1 MKLKFK
7 KRYFVILIV
16 LIAFT
21 FCLPNKLFNDPYSTV
36 INDKHGNLLNAKIAG
51 DGQWRFPMS
60 DSLPHR
66 FEQCL
71 ITFEDKRFRNH
82 IGIDFLAI
90 AEATKIYLKSHKVK
104 RGGSTLTMQL
114 IRLSRKGKDRNFIN
128 KIIEISMALRFEI
141 TNSKTEIINLY
152 ASHAPFGRNVVGLEA
167 ASWRYFGKKSSQLSW
182 SESAVLA
189 VLPNAPSL
197 IHLGK
202 NRALLVKKRNRLL
215 LSLKNENIISE
226 DEYKLALL
234 ESIPPAPLDLPSV
247 TPHLMASISKINST
261 LQRVNSTIDP
271 AMQAMAVQVLNMHYE
286 SNKQEEISNGAVL
299 ILDTQSGEV
308 LAYIGNNAQSNEKY
322 VDMVMAKR
330 SSGSILKPILYAAQ
344 QDAGQLTP
352 HQLMHDIPI
361 NLNGF
366 TPQNF
371 DRKYRGAV
379 KADEALAQSLNIPF
393 VLALKE
399 YGTQKFIHDLQKLK
413 ITSINKQDSHYG
425 LSLILGGAE
434 VSLWEMCGAYAY
446 MGRCLANF
454 KKYEGKYNDH
464 DLHGPRIAVHNSREK
479 KLSFEPTVLSAGA
492 IFTTFEALSK
502 LQRPDEDGNWQ
513 FFNSSTKVAWKT
525 GTSFG
530 HKDAWAIGV
539 SPKYTIGVWIG
550 NASGEGR
557 AGLTGA
563 TKAAPVLFNLFN
575 RLPYCPW
582 FDEPWDA
589 LQKTAICKHSGH
601 LASPYCPDLD
611 TSYIAST
618 SPTHSL
624 CPYHKNIY
632 TNSEKTQR
640 VSSDCCQCEGVITP
654 WFELPATIA
663 YYYKNH
669 HPEYQN
675 LPPYSAACNELN
687 TQTTKPIDI
696 LYPTPH
702 AKVFLPKNMNE
713 QKEHLIVKATTAYQ
727 NTKLFWHI
735 DNQYLGTTSGEHS
748 LQMNSEIGEHKL
760 SITDEMG
767 NRVVRRFWVVN

>member
-1 MKLKFK
+1 MKIKYK
-7 KRYFVILIV
+7 KRYYVMLTILV
-16 LIAFT
+16 AFI
-21 FCLPNKLFNDPYSTV
+21 FCLPSKLFNDSYSVV
-36 INDKHGNLLNAKIAG
+36 INDRHGNLLNAKIAS

-60 DSLPHR
+60 DSIPYR
-66 FEQCL
+66 FKECL
-71 ITFEDKRFRNH
+71 INFEDKRFAYH
-82 IGIDFLAI
+82 PGIDLLAI
-90 AEATKIYLKSHKVK
+90 AEAAKTNLRSNKVK

-114 IRLSRKGKDRNFIN
+114 MRLSRKGKDRNLLNKFI
-128 KIIEISMALRFEI
+128 EMTMALRFEI
-141 TNSKTEIINLY
+141 THSKKEIINLY

-167 ASWRYFGKKSSQLSW
+167 ASWRYFGKKASQLSW
-182 SESAVLA
+182 AESALLA

-197 IHLGK
+197 IHLSK
-202 NRALLVKKRNRLL
+202 NRELLVKKRNRLL
-215 LSLKNENIISE
+215 QSLKIETIISE
-226 DEYKLALL
+226 DEYNLALL
-234 ESIPPAPLDLPSV
+234 EYIPPAPLDLPSV
-247 TPHLMASISKINST
+247 TPHLMASLPKINSAIE
-261 LQRVNSTIDP
+261 RINSTIDP
-271 AMQAMAVQVLNMHYE
+271 SLQAMADQVLNMHTE

-308 LAYIGNNAQSNEKY
+308 LAYIGNTKQSNEKY

-352 HQLMHDIPI
+352 QQLIQDIPI

-371 DRKYRGAV
+371 DRKYRGAI
-379 KADEALAQSLNIPF
+379 KADEALAQSRNITF

-413 ITSINKQDSHYG
+413 ITSINKPDVHYG

-446 MGRCLANF
+446 MGRSLTNF
-454 KKYEGKYNDH
+454 KKYEGKYNEYDI
-464 DLHGPRIAVHNSREK
+464 HGPRVEVRKSEDQ
-479 KLSFEPTVLSAGA
+479 KLSFEPHVLSAGA

-513 FFNSSTKVAWKT
+513 YFNSSSKIAWKT

-563 TKAAPVLFNLFN
+563 TKAAPVLFDLFN

-582 FDEPWDA
+582 FEEPWDA
-589 LQKTAICKHSGH
+589 LQRVAICKHSGY
-601 LASPYCPDLD
+601 LASPLCTDLD
-611 TSYIAST
+611 TTYIASGST
-618 SPTHSL
+618 NHSL
-624 CPYHKNIY
+624 CPYHKTIY
-632 TNSEKTQR
+632 VNAEKTQR
-640 VSSDCCQCEGVITP
+640 VSSDCCQCEGVVTP
-654 WFELPATIA
+654 WFELPPAVS

-675 LPPYSAACNELN
+675 LPSYSSACNELN
-687 TQTTKPIDI
+687 AQSTKPIDI

-702 AKVFLPKNMNE
+702 AKVYLPKNMDD
-713 QKEHLIVKATTAYQ
+713 QKEQLIVKATTAYQ
-727 NTKLFWHI
+727 DTKLFWHI
-735 DNQYLGTTSGEHS
+735 DDEYLGTTTGEHS
-748 LQMNSEIGEHKL
+748 LQMKSEIGEHKL

-767 NRVVRRFWVVN
+767 NKVVRRFWVVN

>member
-7 KRYFVILIV
+7 KKYLIMMIV
-16 LIAFT
+16 LIAFI

-36 INDKHGNLLNAKIAG
+36 INDKHGNLLNAKIAN

-60 DSLPHR
+60 DSIPQR
-66 FEQCL
+66 FEACL
-71 ITFEDKRFRNH
+71 INFEDKRFHNH
-82 IGIDFLAI
+82 IGIDLLAI
-90 AEATKIYLKSHKVK
+90 AEAAKVNFKSNKVK

-114 IRLSRKGKDRNFIN
+114 MRLSRKGKDRNAFN
-128 KIIEISMALRFEI
+128 KIIEMTMALRFELSH
-141 TNSKTEIINLY
+141 SKKEIVNLY

-182 SESAVLA
+182 AESAVLA

-197 IHLGK
+197 IHLSK
-202 NRALLVKKRNRLL
+202 NRDLLVKKRNRLL
-215 LSLKNENIISE
+215 HSLLKENIIT
-226 DEYKLALL
+226 DEEYNLSLL

-247 TPHLMASISKINST
+247 TPHLMASLPKIDNSSKCIT
-261 LQRVNSTIDP
+261 STIDRSI
-271 AMQAMAVQVLNMHYE
+271 QTMADQVLNMHYE
-286 SNKQEEISNGAVL
+286 SNKQEEIANGAVL

-308 LAYIGNNAQSNEKY
+308 LAYIGNTDQSNEKY

-330 SSGSILKPILYAAQ
+330 SSGSILKPILFAAQ

-352 HQLMHDIPI
+352 HQLIHDIPV

-379 KADEALAQSLNIPF
+379 NADDALAQSLNVPF

-399 YGTQKFIHDLQKLK
+399 YGVQKFIHDLQKLK
-413 ITSINKQDSHYG
+413 ISSINKSDSHYG

-446 MGRCLANF
+446 MGRCLSNF
-454 KKYEGKYNDH
+454 KTHQGKYNYY
-464 DLHGPRIAVHNSREK
+464 DLHGPKIAIKNLDGK

-492 IFTTFEALSK
+492 IFTTFEALTK

-513 FFNSSTKVAWKT
+513 YFNSSSKIAWKT

-539 SPKYTIGVWIG
+539 TPKYTIGVWIG

-563 TKAAPVLFNLFN
+563 TKAAPVLFDLFN
-575 RLPYCPW
+575 RLRYCQW
-582 FDEPWDA
+582 FEKPWDA
-589 LQKTAICKHSGH
+589 LQKTSICKHSGH
-601 LASPYCPDLD
+601 LASPYCTDLD
-611 TSYIAST
+611 TSYIAS
-618 SPTHSL
+618 SSQSHQL
-624 CPYHKNIY
+624 CPYHKNIF
-632 TNSEKTQR
+632 TNQQKTER
-640 VSSDCCQCEGVITP
+640 IAPDCCQCEGLVSS
-654 WFELPATIA
+654 WFELPPTCA

-675 LPPYSAACNELN
+675 LPPYSHACNELN
-687 TQTTKPIDI
+687 TQSNKPIDI
-696 LYPTPH
+696 IYPSPQ
-702 AKVFLPKNMNE
+702 AKVYLPKNMDNV
-713 QKEHLIVKATTAYQ
+713 KENLIVKATTMYLD
-727 NTKLFWHI
+727 TKLFWHI
-735 DNQYLGTTSGEHS
+735 DDQYLGTTLGEHT
-748 LQMNSEIGEHKL
+748 LPMNSEIGEHKL
-760 SITDEMG
+760 SITDELG